1 MGLLRREQIAG
12 MNCHYYNYSLDY
24 FMDSMEMCGYETIA
38 LWGGAPHFYLDYLT
52 YSDCVKIQRNALRHN
67 LKIKCFT
74 ASSGTYGYQMGM
86 QPVSQRE
93 RVFLYYVNGIK
104 AAAELGADM
113 MSMNSGWG
121 YWNEDSKEAW
131 KRSRDMIIRLCD
143 VAEKEGVILTMESL
157 RRAES
162 QLAYSL
168 EKTKKMYKEVDH
180 PALKIM
186 IDTTAMGV
194 AGETPRQWFEVFGGD
209 IVNTHFID
217 GNPYGHLVWGDGTS
231 NLQGWLK
238 VLKEYHYEGIL
249 GLEITA
255 RRYYEDPRAADKKN
269 IEALLK
275 FT

>member
-24 FMDSMEMCGYETIA
+24 FMDSMEICGYETIA

-52 YSDCVKIQRNALRHN
+52 YSDCREIRRKAFRHG

-74 ASSGTYGYQMGM
+74 ASGGTYGYQMGM
-86 QPVSQRE
+86 QPASQRE
-93 RVFLYYVNGIK
+93 RVYRYYINGIR

-113 MSMNSGWG
+113 MSVNSGWG
-121 YWNEDSKEAW
+121 YWDEDRQEAW
-131 KRSRDMIIRLCD
+131 KRSVDMIMRLCD
-143 VAEKEGVILTMESL
+143 AAGKEGIILTMESL

-162 QLAYSL
+162 QLAYNL
-168 EKTKKMYKEVDH
+168 ENTKRLFEEVGH

-194 AGETPRQWFEVFGGD
+194 AGETPRQWFEAFGND
-209 IVNTHFID
+209 IINTHFID

-231 NLQGWLK
+231 DLKNWLE

-249 GLEITA
+249 GLEVTA
-255 RRYYEDPRAADKKN
+255 RRYYEDPRAADRKN
-269 IEALLK
+269 MEALLK